1 MSSFSPLGKQSLI
14 RKPPVLRNP
23 RKQYQVHHCQ
33 RMRVAAMKRERSP
46 TKKEATRKEAI
57 RRTLRKNRLMRTLSW
72 KNQALLRR
80 IMQSM
85 LK

>member
-1 MSSFSPLGKQSLI
+1 
-14 RKPPVLRNP
+14 
-23 RKQYQVHHCQ
+23 
-33 RMRVAAMKRERSP
+33 MRVAAMKRERSP